1 MNPSLRL
8 SILTSSI
15 WLLLLPWDCAVYAQ
29 SDPHAIWD
37 QLLKVN
43 GEGDFP
49 PQLKVQSLGTKGPA
63 FYSKRTVYLEAD
75 LPAVL
80 DSAFGD
86 QAESALSYVLAHE
99 LAHHNCDHICSH
111 FVRRGMKGT
120 ETSQLMRDAD
130 QQRAD
135 SRKHESEADLLA
147 GLYGHIAG
155 FRPLDVADSTLQ
167 FLYDRY
173 HLPDSIPGYPSLEE
187 RQTIADN
194 ARTQLDQVALAY
206 DMAWIT
212 CALGMYGAS
221 AFLTESILIETKYNA
236 PEIYELLALAKFLE
250 AVEFLSED
258 YPKLAM
264 WGWPIALSHE
274 TNAKSTKRGASNE
287 KWDIIKDFLADAEK
301 WARKGVELHS
311 PGTQDEGLLKSI
323 QFLIAWAQAPDSFLK
338 HASKQ
343 KATDDISSNHRALA
357 MWLANPRKNQK
368 KALQVLTNNQHPTSQ
383 LNSTLIRGDFQGD
396 TTVGYAEC
404 DKLKTK
410 QQTHLLMM
418 SNIVKEQVLLGKSL
432 MFSQEKIEGGFD
444 IQFGRKILAPRV
456 LMWNEP
462 LDHTFCWGFETNLT
476 TRNEVMTAFSG
487 LPFRQLALQQGSF
500 VSFPTEKLAF
510 QFGPDNTL
518 SSISWKSR

>member
-1 MNPSLRL
+1 MSPFLRL
-8 SILTSSI
+8 SILTSSV
-15 WLLLLPWDCAVYAQ
+15 WLLLLPWDCAVHAQPDPYAV
-29 SDPHAIWD
+29 WD

-75 LPAVL
+75 LPAAL
-80 DSAFGD
+80 DSAFGH

-120 ETSQLMRDAD
+120 ETSQLLRDAD

-155 FRPLDVADSTLQ
+155 FRPLDVADSTLH

-173 HLPDSIPGYPSLEE
+173 HLPDSIPGYPSLGE

-206 DMAWIT
+206 DMAWTT

-250 AVEFLSED
+250 AVDFLSED
-258 YPKLAM
+258 YPQLAM

-274 TNAKSTKRGASNE
+274 TNAKSTTRSAYTARWNQITPLLLE
-287 KWDIIKDFLADAEK
+287 AEK
-301 WARKGVELHS
+301 WARKGLELHS
-311 PGTQDEGLLKSI
+311 PESQDEGLLKSI
-323 QFLIAWAQAPDSFLK
+323 QFLIAWAQAPDTFLK
-338 HASKQ
+338 QASKQ
-343 KATDDISSNHRALA
+343 KATHDISSNHRALA
-357 MWLANPRKNQK
+357 LWLTNPSKNQK

-383 LNSTLIRGDFQGD
+383 LNSKLIRNDFQG
-396 TTVGYAEC
+396 GLAPKKEEC
-404 DKLKTK
+404 DKLKVK

-418 SNIVKEQVLLGKSL
+418 SNIVKEQVLLGKTL
-432 MFSQEKIEGGFD
+432 MFSREKTEDGYD
-444 IQFGRKILAPRV
+444 IQFGRKMGTKRV
-456 LMWNEP
+456 LIWNEP
-462 LDHTFCWGFETNLT
+462 FDNPFCWGFETNVT
-476 TRNEVMTAFSG
+476 TLSEVMSAFAG
-487 LPFRQLALQQGSF
+487 LPFRQLTLKQGSF
-500 VSFPTEKLAF
+500 VSFPIEKLAL
-510 QFGPDNTL
+510 QFGPDKTL